1 MGYTL
6 VSRVA
11 ANLQMSA
18 TTIHDLAEEGLV
30 ETVEKEG
37 QQFLAGPEIYKLR
50 FIVYLERHHQLEL
63 SDIKRILERH
73 KPPYTNWRAE
83 LKQAVR

>member
-11 ANLQMSA
+11 ENLQISA
-18 TTIHDLAEEGLV
+18 ATIQVLAEEGLV
-30 ETVEKEG
+30 DTTPKQG
-37 QQFLAGPEIYKLR
+37 QLYLAGAEIYKLR

-63 SDIKRILERH
+63 PDIKRILQRH